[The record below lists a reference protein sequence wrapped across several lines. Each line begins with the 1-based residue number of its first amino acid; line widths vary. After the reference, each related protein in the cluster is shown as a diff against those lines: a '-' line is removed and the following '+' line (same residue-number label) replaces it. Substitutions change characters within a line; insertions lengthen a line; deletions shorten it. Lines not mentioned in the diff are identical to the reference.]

1 MRKACTD
8 FHHSEHAFT
17 YLGRVMEFLCWAI
30 ISSLLNSL
38 IHHLGV
44 YNQSIPYVYLAIYG
58 VGCVRGFDE

>member
-1 MRKACTD
+1 
-8 FHHSEHAFT
+8 
-17 YLGRVMEFLCWAI
+17 MEFLCWAI